1 MIIEIS
7 KNTGDELE
15 FVVGCEYYDDEKAL
29 KVFDEIKRIFEK
41 NPKYDIGD
49 YLIDL
54 YDDEGLSKTFV
65 TDATGAKAIDE
76 LYFKK
81 K

>member
-1 MIIEIS
+1 MYTIEIS
-7 KNTGDELE
+7 KNTGEELE
-15 FVVGCEYYDDEKAL
+15 FVVGCEYYDDEKAV
-29 KVFDEIKRIFEK
+29 KVFNETKRIFSK
-41 NPKYDIGD
+41 NPKYSAGD
-49 YLIDL
+49 YLVDL

-81 K
+81 

>member
-1 MIIEIS
+1 MYTIEIS
-7 KNTGDELE
+7 KNTGEELE
-15 FVVGCEYYDDEKAL
+15 FVVGCEFYNEKLA
-29 KVFDEIKRIFEK
+29 KQVFHETSRIFAK
-41 NPKYDIGD
+41 NPKYGAGD
-49 YLIDL
+49 YLVDL

-81 K
+81 